1 MLMYFLIRCL
11 KELQGMAPERAG
23 FSNMPER
30 IADAVTMGAADRWSR
45 AFGGRKQG
53 GPICDD
59 DRMENAIRIC
69 QLLMADLKMV
79 LTSHQEVFLRHWQL
93 SPFSVAYLFYDGQ
106 LCGLAKP
113 VVDSV
118 SRSLKSVH
126 ISDDEMISLALEA
139 SGAPQDQS
147 GATPNLTIG
156 TALFELYVSIQQFHK
171 YFT

>member
-1 MLMYFLIRCL
+1 
-11 KELQGMAPERAG
+11 MAPQRMG
-23 FSNMPER
+23 FSNMLER

-79 LTSHQEVFLRHWQL
+79 LTSHQEIFLRHWQV

-106 LCGLAKP
+106 LCGHVKP

-126 ISDDEMISLALEA
+126 ISEDEMISLALEA
-139 SGAPQDQS
+139 SGGPPVNQDC
-147 GATPNLTIG
+147 ATPNLTIG

-171 YFT
+171 YLTLIVTFLLRHV